1 MNTFLMSAKNISPFG
16 QNMTEIYVEEVS
28 TRFEFFQPG
37 FAYIVVLNFI
47 FIVLDAEF
55 CVESNGIV
63 FEGGYR
69 LKSGT
74 LPQNTA
80 FF

>member
-1 MNTFLMSAKNISPFG
+1 M
-16 QNMTEIYVEEVS
+16 
-28 TRFEFFQPG
+28 
-37 FAYIVVLNFI
+37 VVLNFI

-55 CVESNGIV
+55 CAESNGIV

-69 LKSGT
+69 SKSGT

-80 FF
+80 FFLKI